1 MFYFGE
7 RNSTM
12 RLALKTTFLF
22 LLTVCAASSPTTR
35 VIAATYVVGPEDN
48 SVYLD
53 QREPDGNFVSG
64 RGLLVASESNENAR
78 TVIHFDLEGW
88 SADSISQAKLCLYR
102 YRGGYYSISR
112 TINVYPLTS
121 AFDESTAT
129 WNYPWTSSGGD
140 FDNGI
145 TASAEV
151 PELPNEVAALVEWDV
166 TDMVK
171 NRWSNIADCGFMVK
185 DWVEDTPTD
194 GPYVRFRSH
203 RYVNDAPL
211 ELPYLE
217 ISTGQ
222 TGVEEAGE
230 DEIGGGFSL
239 GQNFPNPFNDR
250 TVLQF
255 ELSKPARVNLVIYNL
270 RGQKVKTL
278 LDATREAGRYALEW
292 DGTNQA
298 GGSVSSG
305 LYLYRMRTAEFS
317 DTKRLLYLK

>member
-1 MFYFGE
+1 MH
-7 RNSTM
+7 
-12 RLALKTTFLF
+12 LALKATFLF
-22 LLTVCAASSPTTR
+22 LLTLCAASSPTAR
-35 VIAATYVVGPEDN
+35 VLAATYVVGPEDN

-64 RGLLVASESNENAR
+64 RGLLVASEVNENAR
-78 TVIHFDLEGW
+78 AVIHFDLEGW

-102 YRGGYYSISR
+102 YRGGYYSVSR
-112 TINVYPLTS
+112 PIHVYPLTS

-129 WNYPWTSSGGD
+129 WNYPWASPGGD

-151 PELPNEVAALVEWDV
+151 PELPNEVVALVEWDV

-171 NRWSNIADCGFMVK
+171 SQWSNIAGCGFMLK
-185 DWVEDTPTD
+185 DPIEDSPPPN

-203 RYVNDAPL
+203 RYVSDAPL

-239 GQNFPNPFNDR
+239 GQNFPNPFNDG

-255 ELSKPARVNLVIYNL
+255 DLPKPTRVILAIYNL
-270 RGQKVKTL
+270 RGEKVKTL
-278 LDATREAGRYALEW
+278 LDAVREAGRHTLEW

-298 GGSVSSG
+298 GQSVASG
-305 LYLYRMRTAEFS
+305 LYVCRMRTAEFS

>member
-1 MFYFGE
+1 
-7 RNSTM
+7 M
-12 RLALKTTFLF
+12 RLAPRVAFLF
-22 LLTVCAASSPTTR
+22 LLVMCAVSSLVPLAH
-35 VIAATYVVGPEDN
+35 AATYVVGPEDN

-53 QREPDGNFVSG
+53 QRDPDINFVSG
-64 RGLLVASESNENAR
+64 RGLLVASELNENAR
-78 TVIHFDLEGW
+78 AVIHFDLEGW
-88 SADSISQAKLCLYR
+88 SADSISQVKLCLYR
-102 YRGGYYSISR
+102 YRGGYYSVSR

-129 WNYPWTSSGGD
+129 WNYPWASPGGD

-151 PELPNEVAALVEWDV
+151 PELPNEVVALVEWDI

-171 NRWSNIADCGFMVK
+171 NRWSDIAGCGFMIK
-185 DWVEDTPTD
+185 DPVEDTPTD

-222 TGVEEAGE
+222 TGVEEAGD
-230 DEIGGGFSL
+230 DEVYRGFSL

-255 ELSKPARVNLVIYNL
+255 ELSKPTRVNLVIYNL
-270 RGQKVKTL
+270 RGEKVKIL

-298 GGSVSSG
+298 GEFVASG
-305 LYLYRMRTAEFS
+305 LYLYRMRTEEFS